1 MTMLDA
7 VRDLALRWYILTS
20 SLSAGA
26 MPAFQALDARIGV
39 PLITALLLGVLG
51 AAAPCQLTQSVGM
64 LTILGR
70 QSAGRPRWQ
79 AALAYLSGKAL
90 VYSVLGVLAVVLG
103 AGLSQVSI
111 PVFVAA
117 RKVLGP
123 LMIVVGLAM
132 AGALRWSW
140 VPGSGFASQLR
151 VIVNQRA
158 AGAPFL
164 LGVAFG
170 FAFCPTLLAL
180 FVGLL
185 IPLALSRADGVVY
198 PALFALG
205 TALPL
210 LGILGLLSLGGE
222 SLRHYA
228 RPIGQGQQV
237 VAVLAGV
244 LLVVI
249 GLNDTVVYWLL

>member
-1 MTMLDA
+1 MLEA
-7 VRDLALRWYILTS
+7 VRELALRWYILTS

-26 MPAFQALDARIGV
+26 MPTFQALDARIGV
-39 PLITALLLGVLG
+39 PLISAVLLGVLG

-70 QSAGRPRWQ
+70 QSPGRPRWQ
-79 AALAYLSGKAL
+79 AAFSYLAGKAL
-90 VYSVLGVLAVVLG
+90 VYTALGVLAVILG

-117 RKVLGP
+117 RKALGP

-140 VPGSGFASQLR
+140 VPGSDLTARLR
-151 VIVNQRA
+151 AIARQRA
-158 AGAPFL
+158 GGAPFL

-185 IPLALSRADGVVY
+185 IPLALSRPDGVVY

-210 LGILGLLSLGGE
+210 LAILGLLSLGGE
-222 SLRHYA
+222 SLRQYA
-228 RPIGQGQQV
+228 RPFGRGQQI

-244 LLVVI
+244 LLIVV

>member
-1 MTMLDA
+1 MLDA
-7 VRDLALRWYILTS
+7 VRDVALRWYSFTS

-26 MPAFQALDARIGV
+26 MPTFQAVDARIGV

-70 QSAGRPRWQ
+70 QRAGRPCWQ
-79 AALAYLSGKAL
+79 GALAYLAGKAL
-90 VYSVLGVLAVVLG
+90 VYSALGLLAVVLG
-103 AGLSQVSI
+103 SRLADVSI
-111 PVFVAA
+111 PVFITA
-117 RKVLGP
+117 RKALGP

-132 AGALRWSW
+132 VGALHWSW
-140 VPGSGFASQLR
+140 APGASVGARLR
-151 VIVNQRA
+151 TLARQRA
-158 AGAPFL
+158 GGAPFL
-164 LGVAFG
+164 LGLAFG
-170 FAFCPTLLAL
+170 FAFCPTLFAL

-185 IPLALSRADGVVY
+185 IPLALSRPDGVVY

-210 LGILGLLSLGGE
+210 LAVLGLVSLSGE

-228 RPIGQGQQV
+228 RPIGHGQQIV
-237 VAVLAGV
+237 SVLAGV
-244 LLVVI
+244 LLI
-249 GLNDTVVYWLL
+249 ALGLNDTVVYWFL

>member
-1 MTMLDA
+1 MLDA

-39 PLITALLLGVLG
+39 PLISALLLGVLG
-51 AAAPCQLTQSVGM
+51 AAAPCQLTQSIGM

-70 QSAGRPRWQ
+70 QDAGRPRWQ

-90 VYSVLGVLAVVLG
+90 VYSALGVLAVVLG
-103 AGLSQVSI
+103 SGLSASAI
-111 PVFVAA
+111 PVFVTA
-117 RKVLGP
+117 RKALGP

-132 AGALRWSW
+132 TGALRWAW
-140 VPGSGFASQLR
+140 VPGSEVAFHLR
-151 VIVNQRA
+151 ALARQRA
-158 AGAPFL
+158 GGAPFL
-164 LGVAFG
+164 LGIAFG
-170 FAFCPTLLAL
+170 LAFCPTLLAL

-185 IPLALSRADGVVY
+185 IPLALSRPDGVVY
-198 PALFALG
+198 PALFAVG
-205 TALPL
+205 TVLPL
-210 LGILGLLSLGGE
+210 LLILGLVSLGGG
-222 SLRHYA
+222 SPRPYA
-228 RPIGQGQQV
+228 RAVGRGHQL

-244 LLVVI
+244 LLILI

>member
-1 MTMLDA
+1 MMDA
-7 VRDLALRWYILTS
+7 IRELALRWYILTS
-20 SLSAGA
+20 SLTAGA
-26 MPAFQALDARIGV
+26 MPAFQTLDARIGV
-39 PLITALLLGVLG
+39 PFISALLLGVLG
-51 AAAPCQLTQSVGM
+51 AAAPCQLTQSISM

-79 AALAYLSGKAL
+79 AAAAYLSGKAL
-90 VYSVLGVLAVVLG
+90 VYSALGVLAVLLG
-103 AGLSQVSI
+103 AGMSGASI

-117 RKVLGP
+117 RKALGP
-123 LMIVVGLAM
+123 LMIVVGLTM

-140 VPGSGFASQLR
+140 IPGASLTARLR
-151 VIVNQRA
+151 TVADQRA

-170 FAFCPTLLAL
+170 LSFCPTLLAL
-180 FVGLL
+180 FAGLL
-185 IPLALSRADGVVY
+185 LPLALSRPDGVVY

-210 LGILGLLSLGGE
+210 LAILGLVSLGGE

-228 RPIGQGQQV
+228 RPLGRGQQV
-237 VAVLAGV
+237 IGVLAG
-244 LLVVI
+244 LLLIVI
-249 GLNDTVVYWLL
+249 GINDTVIYWLI